1 MAMGNGPINHEV
13 LTHICFWVNL
23 HCFLTRMYYQQD
35 ITMYLYTD
43 RQKKL
48 SFLVY
53 VYVYTLDKLAQMLA
67 DEKTGPY
74 LTYLK
79 GNKIWPC

>member
-1 MAMGNGPINHEV
+1 
-13 LTHICFWVNL
+13 
-23 HCFLTRMYYQQD
+23 MYYQQD

-79 GNKIWPC
+79 GNKI